1 MLGIEN
7 IKTDTKNDF
16 DGFIRRLDMAKERI
30 SELEDIQDIL
40 VETSLIEKQKKK
52 SEKNGT

>member
-1 MLGIEN
+1 M
-7 IKTDTKNDF
+7 KNDF